1 MNAKVTVE
9 YTVEN
14 VCNQGDYGKHDPRFK
29 TFPQLVKYLL
39 REEGIHGIANDK
51 YRIVSIKESK

>member
-1 MNAKVTVE
+1 MNAKVKIE

-14 VCNQGDYGKHDPRFK
+14 VCDESQFGKNDPRFK
-29 TFPQLVKYLL
+29 TFAELVKYLI
-39 REEGIHGIANDK
+39 REEGIHGIANDQ